1 MNNLMTKKQALN
13 YSLYLNKSKQMRQFL
28 YLTYLFFGCFL
39 SAQVI
44 TDKDGYSID
53 VTNFETI
60 EVYMSTNA
68 LKRVKVVG
76 DGYDEVFLNN
86 GAQIQDG
93 KRIIT
98 DKVPDF
104 IKREAFW
111 TAFLKRCG
119 FQIQDAKTEKKVNK
133 TEVAKY
139 LPGANAKETKLVYT
153 KSTQ

>member
-1 MNNLMTKKQALN
+1 MP
-13 YSLYLNKSKQMRQFL
+13 
-28 YLTYLFFGCFL
+28 L

-86 GAQIQDG
+86 GLRYKIA
-93 KRIIT
+93 KESLRI
-98 DKVPDF
+98 K
-104 IKREAFW
+104 
-111 TAFLKRCG
+111 
-119 FQIQDAKTEKKVNK
+119 FQISSSGRRSGTHF
-133 TEVAKY
+133 
-139 LPGANAKETKLVYT
+139 
-153 KSTQ
+153 